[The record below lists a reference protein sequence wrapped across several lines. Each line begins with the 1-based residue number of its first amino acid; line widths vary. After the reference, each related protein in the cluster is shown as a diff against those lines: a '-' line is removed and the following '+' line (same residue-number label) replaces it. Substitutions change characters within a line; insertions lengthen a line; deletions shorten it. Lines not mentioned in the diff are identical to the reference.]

1 MKAPLVIAHRGACG
15 YRPENTLESF
25 ELGIQQGADGL
36 EFDLVTTAD
45 EHLVIRHENALSE
58 TTDIATKPEFSEF
71 KRTGEVEEVMLTD
84 WFSEDLT
91 LEQIK
96 SLRAIERIPEIRPG
110 SAKFDGQFQIPTF
123 SELLDAP
130 FIAGKILVVEIKQ
143 GTHLDALKQS
153 VASLV
158 RKAIV
163 SSSVTSRDV
172 KLIIESFSFD
182 LLLQAK
188 AELTAA
194 GITAKYFLAI
204 DETVLDEESIR
215 ELAKDVDG
223 ISISTHLLFSEASWV
238 ETTHANSL
246 ELWVFTARAE
256 RAETSIDEYYE
267 QFIASGVDGIFADQ
281 PDLLRRVLADRG

>member
-25 ELGIQQGADGL
+25 ELGIQQGADGI
-36 EFDLVTTAD
+36 EFDLVTTSD

-58 TTDIATKPEFSEF
+58 TTDIARKSEFSSLE
-71 KRTGEVEEVMLTD
+71 RTGQVEEVMLTD

-96 SLRAIERIPEIRPG
+96 SLRAIERIPEVRPG

-123 SELLDAP
+123 NELLDAP
-130 FIAGKILVVEIKQ
+130 FIAGKTLVVEIKQ
-143 GTHLDALKQS
+143 GTHLDVLKQS

-182 LLLQAK
+182 LLMQAK
-188 AELTAA
+188 GELVAA
-194 GITAKYFLAI
+194 GIQAKYFLAI
-204 DETVLDEESIR
+204 DEAVLDEESIY

-238 ETTHANSL
+238 ATAHANSL

-256 RAETSIDEYYE
+256 KAETSIDEYYE

>member
-25 ELGIQQGADGL
+25 ELGIQQGADGI
-36 EFDLVTTAD
+36 EFDLVTTSD

-58 TTDIATKPEFSEF
+58 TTDIARKSEFSSLE
-71 KRTGEVEEVMLTD
+71 RTGQVEEVMLTD

-96 SLRAIERIPEIRPG
+96 SLRAIERIPEVRPG

-123 SELLDAP
+123 NELLDAP
-130 FIAGKILVVEIKQ
+130 FIAGKTLVVEIKQ
-143 GTHLDALKQS
+143 GTHLDVLKQS

-182 LLLQAK
+182 LLMQAK
-188 AELTAA
+188 GELVAA
-194 GITAKYFLAI
+194 GIQAKYFLAI
-204 DETVLDEESIR
+204 DEAVLDEESIY

-238 ETTHANSL
+238 ATAHANSL

-256 RAETSIDEYYE
+256 KAETSIDEYYE
-267 QFIASGVDGIFADQ
+267 QFITSGVDGIFADQ

>member
-25 ELGIQQGADGL
+25 ELGIQQGADGI
-36 EFDLVTTAD
+36 EFDLVTTSD

-58 TTDIATKPEFSEF
+58 TTDIARKSEFSSLE
-71 KRTGEVEEVMLTD
+71 RTGQVEEAMLTD

-96 SLRAIERIPEIRPG
+96 TLRAIERIPEVRPG

-123 SELLDAP
+123 NELLDAP
-130 FIAGKILVVEIKQ
+130 FIAGKTLVVEIKQ
-143 GTHLDALKQS
+143 GTHLDVLKQS

-182 LLLQAK
+182 LLMQAK
-188 AELTAA
+188 GELVAA
-194 GITAKYFLAI
+194 GIQAKYFLAI
-204 DETVLDEESIR
+204 DEAVLDEESIY

-238 ETTHANSL
+238 ATAHANSL

-256 RAETSIDEYYE
+256 KAETSIDEYYE
-267 QFIASGVDGIFADQ
+267 QFITSGVDGIFADQ

>member
-25 ELGIQQGADGL
+25 ELGIQQGADGI

-58 TTDIATKPEFSEF
+58 TTDIATKPEFSKF
-71 KRTGEVEEVMLTD
+71 NRTGQVEEVMLTD

-96 SLRAIERIPEIRPG
+96 SLRAIERIPEVRPG

-123 SELLDAP
+123 NELLEAP
-130 FIAGKILVVEIKQ
+130 FIAGKTLVVEIKQ
-143 GTHLDALKQS
+143 GTHLDVLKQS

-163 SSSVTSRDV
+163 SSSVTSRAV

-182 LLLQAK
+182 LLMQAK
-188 AELTAA
+188 AELVAA
-194 GITAKYFLAI
+194 GMLAKYFLAI
-204 DETVLDEESIR
+204 DEAVLEEESIR
-215 ELAKDVDG
+215 ELAKEVDG
-223 ISISTHLLFSEASWV
+223 IAISTNLLFSQASWV
-238 ETTHANSL
+238 ATAHANSL

>member
-25 ELGIQQGADGL
+25 ELGIQQGADGI

-58 TTDIATKPEFSEF
+58 TTDIATKPEFSKF
-71 KRTGEVEEVMLTD
+71 KRTGQVEEVMLTD

-96 SLRAIERIPEIRPG
+96 SLRAIERIPEVRPG

-123 SELLDAP
+123 NELLEAP
-130 FIAGKILVVEIKQ
+130 FIAGKTLVVEIKQ
-143 GTHLDALKQS
+143 GTHLDVLKQS

-163 SSSVTSRDV
+163 SSSVTSRAV

-182 LLLQAK
+182 LLMQAK
-188 AELTAA
+188 AELVAA
-194 GITAKYFLAI
+194 GMLAKYFLAI
-204 DETVLDEESIR
+204 DEAVLEEESIR
-215 ELAKDVDG
+215 ELAKEVDG
-223 ISISTHLLFSEASWV
+223 IAISTNLLFSQASWV
-238 ETTHANSL
+238 ATAHANSL

>member
-25 ELGIQQGADGL
+25 ELGIQQGADGI

-58 TTDIATKPEFSEF
+58 TTDIATKPEFSKF
-71 KRTGEVEEVMLTD
+71 KRTGQVEEVMLTD

-96 SLRAIERIPEIRPG
+96 SLRAIERIPEVRPG

-123 SELLDAP
+123 NELLEAP
-130 FIAGKILVVEIKQ
+130 FIAGKTLVVEIKQ
-143 GTHLDALKQS
+143 GTHLDVLKQS

-163 SSSVTSRDV
+163 SSSVTSRAV

-182 LLLQAK
+182 LLMQAK
-188 AELTAA
+188 AELVAA
-194 GITAKYFLAI
+194 GMLAKYFLAI
-204 DETVLDEESIR
+204 DKAVLEEESIR
-215 ELAKDVDG
+215 ELAKEVDG
-223 ISISTHLLFSEASWV
+223 IAISTHLLFSQASWV
-238 ETTHANSL
+238 ATAHANSL